1 MRSEIYLF
9 LIGLLLLGFCLGSG
23 VAVAEAVQRPKKV
36 ISVNPLALAQGWINF
51 QDEKVFRPDA
61 SIASEWSFFL
71 RGGVIGLGYTGGGR
85 KYIKPIAPE
94 GFWFG
99 ARFGYVFLFETY
111 SYYSSM
117 LVRLGGNLGYKFLL
131 GGVFTIEPY
140 LGAEYIIGTLTGYEV
155 VSGYGVLYG
164 LNIGFAF

>member
-1 MRSEIYLF
+1 MGSKVYLL

-23 VAVAEAVQRPKKV
+23 VAVAEEVERPKKI

-51 QDEKVFRPDA
+51 QDEKLLKPDA
-61 SIASEWSFFL
+61 SVVSEWSFFL
-71 RGGVIGLGYTGGGR
+71 RGGVIGFGSTWGGR

-99 ARFGYVFLFETY
+99 TRFGYVYVFETY
-111 SYYSSM
+111 SYYRSA
-117 LVRLGGNLGYKFLL
+117 LFRLGGNLGYKFLL

-140 LGAEYIIGTLTGYEV
+140 LGVEYIIGTLNGYDI
-155 VSGYGVLYG
+155 VSVFNIPYG